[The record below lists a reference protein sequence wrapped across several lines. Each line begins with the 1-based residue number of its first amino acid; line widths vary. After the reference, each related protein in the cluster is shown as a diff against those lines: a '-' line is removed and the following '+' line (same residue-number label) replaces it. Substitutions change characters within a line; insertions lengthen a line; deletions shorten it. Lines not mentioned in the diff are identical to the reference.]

1 MFVERNIFHLKF
13 GMAKSAL
20 ALWKEYL
27 RKVQSGNQD
36 IHVRLLTDITGR
48 GYTIVLELSYEQYA
62 DLEPAKC
69 LLTKQEG
76 WKEFYQQFIPLCEY
90 AERTQYKLEIEF

>member
-13 GMAKSAL
+13 GMAKPAL
-20 ALWKEYL
+20 QLWKAYL
-27 RKVQSGNQD
+27 QKVQSSNENV
-36 IHVRLLTDITGR
+36 HARLLTDLTGR
-48 GYTIVLELSYEQYA
+48 GYTIVLELSYSNYA

-69 LLTKQEG
+69 LLTKEEG

-90 AERTQYKLEIEF
+90 TERTQYKLEVEF